1 MWTLNTIGVQASKLL
16 QLMFIIHYYEE
27 WLHLT
32 MECEDEVSETMA
44 LFWTNFNEALQ
55 KVSGVPNLMFNP
67 IGWMADEA
75 GANWA
80 GLREVFGSSVISR
93 TISCQFH
100 YMQGVNNHAQKLSS
114 VTN

>member
-1 MWTLNTIGVQASKLL
+1 
-16 QLMFIIHYYEE
+16 
-27 WLHLT
+27 

-75 GANWA
+75 GANWEKCLDHLLFLVPLVVSSTTCRVSTIM
-80 GLREVFGSSVISR
+80 LR
-93 TISCQFH
+93 
-100 YMQGVNNHAQKLSS
+100 N
-114 VTN
+114 